1 MADTVF
7 AESLAYGQMKKR
19 AVSAR
24 SYRVKIAPTNGVT
37 FSPGATIQVD
47 LPGNQAGTYYNMN
60 QMYLKIKVKN
70 DVAFTWDR
78 AGALGLIKRL
88 QISTAGAQICDINN
102 YNVLATALM
111 DTDSSLEYK
120 GGYGALLLGTSGDS
134 LSGKVVTTTG
144 AGNEIT
150 YCIPIVL
157 NPLAQTTPH
166 RMIPAFSLSS
176 LQVRCT
182 LDSSAAAVKSGG
194 VAFAANAFTDVELV
208 CMMTE
213 LSSDAQSKVD
223 ASTGGKYDIL
233 ATSWMQASGVKANG
247 VNSLTQN
254 LGFSMSSLE
263 RILAIHRPNA
273 SVIGADSFTLGNR
286 GTGGLTSY
294 SYSINSEMFP
304 ARPIIVEDQGAEA
317 CAELLVADH
326 SLVDFKK
333 GCGLTNSYTLIA
345 TSQYGVGAFSG
356 TSPQTPK
363 TAAFN
368 LPVPAGSTAGSSAAA
383 LDGANFASNVGTF
396 IAGCEFENA
405 LSDGKSSMIY
415 SGIST
420 MASTVQFIGSYSAQ
434 TECNVDFFAQYSVL
448 LSLNMRGSGV
458 WAISV

>member
-24 SYRVKIAPTNGVT
+24 SYRVKIPPTNGVQ

-47 LPGNQAGTYYNMN
+47 LPGNQAGTYYNFN
-60 QMYLKIKVKN
+60 QMYLKVKVTN
-70 DVAFTWDR
+70 DVPFTWDR

-88 QISTAGAQICDINN
+88 QISTAGAQLCDINN

-120 GGYGALLLGTSGDS
+120 AGYGALLLGTSGDS
-134 LSGKVVTTTG
+134 LSGKVVTTNGVNYAT
-144 AGNEIT
+144 T

-176 LQVRCT
+176 IQVRLT
-182 LDSSAAAVKSGG
+182 LDSSAECVKSGG
-194 VAFAANAFTDVELV
+194 VAFGAGAFSDVELV

-213 LSSDAQSKVD
+213 LSSDAQAKVD

-233 ATSWMQASGVKANG
+233 ATSWMQAAGNKAAAD
-247 VNSLTQN
+247 VNLTQN

-263 RILAIHRPNA
+263 RILAIHRPT
-273 SVIGADSFTLGNR
+273 VGVEGAFSLGNR
-286 GTGGLTSY
+286 GTAGLTQY

-304 ARPIIVEDQGAEA
+304 ARPIIVADQGAEA

-333 GCGLTNSYTLIA
+333 GCGLTNAYTASVPANRSGSSAMSGNYPA
-345 TSQYGVGAFSG
+345 THK
-356 TSPQTPK
+356 K
-363 TAAFN
+363 TAFN
-368 LPVPAGSTAGSSAAA
+368 LVDPGGTLVGTPSADGAAA
-383 LDGANFASNVGTF
+383 GVDSDIGTF
-396 IAGCEFENA
+396 VAGCEFENS

-420 MASTVQFIGSYSAQ
+420 MSSTVQFLGNYAAGTAS
-434 TECNVDFFAQYSVL
+434 NVDFFAQYSVL

-458 WAISV
+458 YSISL

>member
-24 SYRVKIAPTNGVT
+24 SYRVKIAPTNGVQ
-37 FSPGATIQVD
+37 FAPGATIQVD
-47 LPGNQAGTYYNMN
+47 LPGNQAGTYYNFN
-60 QMYLKIKVKN
+60 QMYLKIKVTS
-70 DVAFTWDR
+70 DTPFTWDR

-120 GGYGALLLGTSGDS
+120 AGYGALLLGTGDG
-134 LSGKVVTTTG
+134 LTGKSYA
-144 AGNEIT
+144 AGPYT
-150 YCIPIVL
+150 FCIPIVL

-176 LQVRCT
+176 IQMRLS
-182 LDSSAAAVKSGG
+182 LDSTAAACRTNGATTL
-194 VAFAANAFTDVELV
+194 AFSDVELV

-213 LSSDAQSKVD
+213 LSSDAQAKVD
-223 ASTGGKYDIL
+223 SSTGGKYDIL
-233 ATSWMQASGVKANG
+233 ATSWMQASGIKAAG
-247 VNSLTQN
+247 SESVTQN

-263 RILAIHRPNA
+263 RVLAIHRPSVSVGNA
-273 SVIGADSFTLGNR
+273 LASSLGNR
-286 GTGGLTSY
+286 ATANLGSY

-304 ARPIIVEDQGAEA
+304 ARPIVVENLGAEA

-333 GCGLTNSYTLIA
+333 GCGLTNAYTAIGD
-345 TSQYGVGAFSG
+345 SQYGIDAYSG
-356 TSPQTPK
+356 TAPQLVK
-363 TAAFN
+363 
-368 LPVPAGSTAGSSAAA
+368 AAA
-383 LDGANFASNVGTF
+383 YSLPYPLGVLAGASGAARANNCVASDIGTF
-396 IAGCEFENA
+396 IAGCEFENS

-420 MASTVQFIGSYSAQ
+420 MASTVQFIANYSAV
-434 TECNVDFFAQYSVL
+434 TAGDINIDFFAQYSVL

-458 WAISV
+458 YSISV